1 MIYLIGWSICGLIAA
16 IYSLVKEFKKSKRI
30 LVRDLGFVFFALVFG
45 AISLILMIMDLF
57 EKYGDKVIYKKDLS
71 N

>member
-30 LVRDLGFVFFALVFG
+30 LVRDLGFAFSALVFG
-45 AISLILMIMDLF
+45 VISLILMIMDLF
-57 EKYGDKVIYKKDLS
+57 GKYGDKVIYKKDLS

>member
-1 MIYLIGWSICGLIAA
+1 MLYLIGWLICGLIAA
-16 IYSLVKEFKKSKRI
+16 IYSLVKEFKISKRI
-30 LVRDLGFVFFALVFG
+30 LVRDLGFAFSALVFG
-45 AISLILMIMDLF
+45 VISLILMIMDLF

>member
-1 MIYLIGWSICGLIAA
+1 MIYLIGWLICGLIAA
-16 IYSLVKEFKKSKRI
+16 IYSLVKEFKVSKRI
-30 LVRDLGFVFFALVFG
+30 LVRDLGFAFSALVFG
-45 AISLILMIMDLF
+45 VISLILMIMDLF

>member
-1 MIYLIGWSICGLIAA
+1 MIYLIGWLICGLIVA
-16 IYSLVKEFKKSKRI
+16 IYSLVREFKKSKRI
-30 LVRDLGFVFFALVFG
+30 LVRDLGFAFSALVFG

-57 EKYGDKVIYKKDLS
+57 EKYGDIVIYKKDLS

>member
-1 MIYLIGWSICGLIAA
+1 MIYLIGWLICGLIAGV
-16 IYSLVKEFKKSKRI
+16 YSLVKEFKISKRI
-30 LVRDLGFVFFALVFG
+30 LVRDLGFAFSALVFG
-45 AISLILMIMDLF
+45 VVSLILMIMDLF

>member
-1 MIYLIGWSICGLIAA
+1 MIYLIGWLICGLIVA
-16 IYSLVKEFKKSKRI
+16 IYSLVREFKKSKRI
-30 LVRDLGFVFFALVFG
+30 LVRDLGFAFSALVFG

-57 EKYGDKVIYKKDLS
+57 GKYGDKVIYKKDLS

>member
-30 LVRDLGFVFFALVFG
+30 LVRDLGFAFFALVFG
-45 AISLILMIMDLF
+45 VVSLILMIMDLF